1 MFLNLHW
8 GFQMNVHFNM
18 NSIKMFE
25 KKLYKL
31 TPRNF
36 ITGLN
41 SVQSSI
47 VASKPWEKG
56 DFRVVE
62 F

>member
-25 KKLYKL
+25 KKTIQIDTPQLYN
-31 TPRNF
+31 RF
-36 ITGLN
+36 EFS
-41 SVQSSI
+41 SVFHCCI
-47 VASKPWEKG
+47 KTMGKG
-56 DFRVVE
+56 GFSCS
-62 F
+62 